1 MQQLKITPSVT
12 ARTQTVEDY
21 LRDLGKLEMISPEE
35 ETELAGRIKAGDEEA
50 FRRLVEA
57 NLRFVV
63 SVAKQYQ
70 NRGLDLTDLIN
81 EGNLGLMKAARKFDP
96 TRGFKFISYAVW
108 WIRQQ
113 ILQALSDQGRLIR
126 LPLNQVGVLNKI
138 GRARMEFLQENERE
152 PSDEEL
158 SELLDINPE
167 KLGESMMSEAKSL
180 SLDFPLGEDQSE
192 SLIDILPNNDSPSA
206 DKELEKES
214 LRNDIL
220 SVMGVLNERERRVL
234 SHPGARKAA
243 QDEGHSQTIF
253 TKGAFAPCTIS
264 LMCCF
269 FLRQSN
275 LCQHR
280 KDIGLPDKFR
290 QEPVNGK

>member
-21 LRDLGKLEMISPEE
+21 LRDLGKLEMVSPEE

-113 ILQALSDQGRLIR
+113 ILQALSGQGRLIR
-126 LPLNQVGVLNKI
+126 LPLNQVSVLNKI
-138 GRARMEFLQENERE
+138 GRTRMKFLQENERE

-158 SELLDINPE
+158 SELLDITTE
-167 KLGESMMSEAKSL
+167 KLGKSMMSEAKSL
-180 SLDFPLGEDQSE
+180 SLDFPLGESQSE

-234 SHPGARKAA
+234 SLCFGLGCQAMTLEEIGENLDLTRERVRQLKMKAIRKLSSPKVRSRLA
-243 QDEGHSQTIF
+243 QY
-253 TKGAFAPCTIS
+253 
-264 LMCCF
+264 L
-269 FLRQSN
+269 
-275 LCQHR
+275 
-280 KDIGLPDKFR
+280 
-290 QEPVNGK
+290 

>member
-234 SHPGARKAA
+234 RLCFGLGCQAMTLEEIGENLDLTRERVRQLKMKAIRKLSSPKVRSRLA
-243 QDEGHSQTIF
+243 QY
-253 TKGAFAPCTIS
+253 
-264 LMCCF
+264 L
-269 FLRQSN
+269 
-275 LCQHR
+275 
-280 KDIGLPDKFR
+280 
-290 QEPVNGK
+290 

>member
-21 LRDLGKLEMISPEE
+21 LRDLGKLEMVSPEE

-81 EGNLGLMKAARKFDP
+81 EGNLGLMKAALKFDP

-113 ILQALSDQGRLIR
+113 ILQALSYQGRLIR
-126 LPLNQVGVLNKI
+126 LPLNQVSVLNKI

-158 SELLDINPE
+158 SELLDITTE
-167 KLGESMMSEAKSL
+167 KLGESMMSEAKSV
-180 SLDFPLGEDQSE
+180 SLDFPLGESQSE

-234 SHPGARKAA
+234 SLCFGLGCQAMTLEEIGENLDLTRERVRQLKMKAIRKLSSPKVRSRLA
-243 QDEGHSQTIF
+243 QY
-253 TKGAFAPCTIS
+253 
-264 LMCCF
+264 L
-269 FLRQSN
+269 
-275 LCQHR
+275 
-280 KDIGLPDKFR
+280 
-290 QEPVNGK
+290 

>member
-21 LRDLGKLEMISPEE
+21 LRDLGKLEMVSPEE

-113 ILQALSDQGRLIR
+113 ILQALSDQGRIIR

-158 SELLDINPE
+158 SELLDITTE

-180 SLDFPLGEDQSE
+180 SLDFPLGDDQSE

-234 SHPGARKAA
+234 SLCFGLGCQAMTLEEIGENLDLTRERVRQLKMKAIRKLSSPKVRSRLA
-243 QDEGHSQTIF
+243 QY
-253 TKGAFAPCTIS
+253 
-264 LMCCF
+264 L
-269 FLRQSN
+269 
-275 LCQHR
+275 
-280 KDIGLPDKFR
+280 
-290 QEPVNGK
+290 

>member
-1 MQQLKITPSVT
+1 MRQLKITPSVT

-21 LRDLGKLEMISPEE
+21 LRDLGKLEMVSPEE

-96 TRGFKFISYAVW
+96 TLGFKFISYAVW

-158 SELLDINPE
+158 SELLDITTE

-234 SHPGARKAA
+234 SLCFGLGCQAMTLEEIGENLDLTRERVRQLKMKAIRKLSSPKVRSRLA
-243 QDEGHSQTIF
+243 QY
-253 TKGAFAPCTIS
+253 
-264 LMCCF
+264 L
-269 FLRQSN
+269 
-275 LCQHR
+275 
-280 KDIGLPDKFR
+280 
-290 QEPVNGK
+290 